1 MRSGAFVS
9 SRMTRVRSVIACVS
23 VGLGL
28 EQIAPAMAHE
38 LNELYQATL
47 ERHVAAPA
55 PYATEAALLL
65 DKQGNEVSDMSR
77 RHGKAPSSPEFAHQV
92 RRLCVEKLTSCR
104 LSQKPVGSGS
114 FIMRRCTLAL
124 CRWCESG
131 HE

>member
-1 MRSGAFVS
+1 
-9 SRMTRVRSVIACVS
+9 MTRVRSVIACVS

-65 DKQGNEVSDMSR
+65 DKQGMARHPALLSSLIRCADCVSRS
-77 RHGKAPSSPEFAHQV
+77 
-92 RRLCVEKLTSCR
+92 
-104 LSQKPVGSGS
+104 
-114 FIMRRCTLAL
+114 
-124 CRWCESG
+124 
-131 HE
+131 